1 MKSTSKTIR
10 INFEATYTLAKGE
23 SIKDI
28 TKALE
33 HACNTVVGDG
43 FLTAHHNLDSQ
54 VDSYSA
60 TVQIGN
66 KDTKPVSYWDAGV
79 YNSGMGDVKPHTHE
93 MRIADCR
100 KTGSAY
106 IEIDPIGGSNLD
118 DNLTVVAEV
127 SRLGE
132 ISADLPSLQLYIGEF
147 NMARIYQLKDKLV
160 IAPGDDTV
168 SMKNERMIT
177 GIVRDGKQVYE
188 SVTVIE

>member
-1 MKSTSKTIR
+1 MNSTSKTIK
-10 INFEATYTLAKGE
+10 ISIEVTYDIAKTE
-23 SIKDI
+23 SIEGIAK
-28 TKALE
+28 TLE
-33 HACNTVVGDG
+33 HACNTIVGDG

-54 VDSYSA
+54 VESYSA

-79 YNSGMGDVKPHTHE
+79 YNSDQGEPKPHTHE

-127 SRLGE
+127 SRLGK
-132 ISADLPSLQLYIGEF
+132 ISADLPSLQLYIGEL
-147 NMARIYQLKDKLV
+147 NMARVYQLKDKLV
-160 IAPGDDTV
+160 VVPGDDTV
-168 SMKNERMIT
+168 SLKNERMIT

-188 SVTVIE
+188 SVIVID